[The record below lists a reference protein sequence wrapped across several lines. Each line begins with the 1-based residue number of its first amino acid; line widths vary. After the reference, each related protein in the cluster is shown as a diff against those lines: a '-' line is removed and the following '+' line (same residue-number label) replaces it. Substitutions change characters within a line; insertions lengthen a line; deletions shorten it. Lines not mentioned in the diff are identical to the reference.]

1 MPGTT
6 SALSGGSGIGGN
18 GGNAS
23 SLNGTSGST
32 NTGSGGGGA
41 GHPYASYNNSGTA
54 GNGASGV
61 IILKYPSAYA
71 IDTTQIGSDL
81 SSTNDNSVSGYTIT
95 TIICANSATTGTG
108 TIQFT

>member
-1 MPGTT
+1 MPGGT

-41 GHPYASYNNSGTA
+41 GHPFASGNNSGTA

-61 IILKYPSAYA
+61 VILRFPTIYTAP
-71 IDTTQIGSDL
+71 TPT
-81 SSTNDNSVSGYTIT
+81 SSNNIT
-95 TIICANSATTGTG
+95 TSEVANVAGYRIMTYTCTSATQNGTV
-108 TIQFT
+108 TLTF